1 MDSSSLEYKVK
12 TLPLSPGVYNF
23 LDENGTVIYVGKAK
37 NLRNR
42 VSSYFREKNQV
53 GKTAILVKH
62 IHDLLHICVDTETDA
77 LLLENKL
84 IKKFQP
90 RYNIL
95 LKDDKTYPWICI
107 SNEDFPR
114 VFFTRTKLKDGA
126 QYFGPYTS
134 VFQMK
139 EILEMFRRLYSLRTC
154 RTVLTK
160 QNVADGKYDV
170 CLDYHI
176 KNCCAPCIAK
186 ISQSE
191 YLGYIENIRK
201 ILSGHTTEVLNSMRS
216 QMMQL
221 AETLD
226 FEKAQL
232 IKEKYDVL
240 DNYHAKNVISVK
252 VFNTVEVYSI
262 LKDERDDFYYVNF
275 MKVSNCVII
284 RSFTREIRDRVE
296 ESPAD
301 ILATT
306 ITDIHF
312 SELNIGD
319 QAEELILPF
328 DLEYDFDGFRITVP
342 KYGDKKQLL
351 DWSLRNCR
359 LFMAEQQRQRS
370 LVDPDASTNNLMKR
384 MKEDLQLPVEPRHI
398 ECFDNSNIQ
407 GTNPVSSCVV
417 FRNGKPFKKDYRLFN
432 VKTVVGADDFATM
445 REVVY
450 RRYKRLSEEGKELP
464 QLIVIDGG
472 KGQLRC
478 AYETLKALGL
488 DSKIAVV
495 GLAKRLEEIFYP
507 EDPVPLYL
515 DRSSPTLKVIQHL
528 RDEAHRFGI
537 TFHRNKRSKGMIHSV
552 LEDIPGIGD
561 KTIGKLLT
569 TFGSVSKISELP
581 VLELRKVVD
590 LGKAV
595 KIYQHFH
602 PDDEIVHDLS
612 GNDIS
617 SDFDSSINESEN

>member
-1 MDSSSLEYKVK
+1 MENSLEYKVK

-23 LDENGTVIYVGKAK
+23 LDENGKVIYVGKAK

-53 GKTAILVKH
+53 GKTAILVRH

-107 SNEDFPR
+107 TNEDFPR
-114 VFFTRTKLKDGA
+114 VFFTRKKENNGA

-134 VFQMK
+134 IFAMK
-139 EILEMFRRLYSLRTC
+139 EILDMIRRLFSLRTC
-154 RTVLTK
+154 RTAFTDE
-160 QNVADGKYDV
+160 NVKKGKYDV

-176 KNCCAPCIAK
+176 KNCCAPCIGSVSK
-186 ISQSE
+186 EE
-191 YLGYIENIRK
+191 YAGYINNIRK
-201 ILSGHTTEVLNSMRS
+201 ILSGKTNDVLNIMRE
-216 QMMQL
+216 QMVSL
-221 AETLD
+221 SEKLE
-226 FEKAQL
+226 FEKAQI
-232 IKEKYDVL
+232 IKEKFDVL
-240 DNYHAKNVISVK
+240 NNYHAKNVISVHIY
-252 VFNTVEVYSI
+252 NTVEVYSI

-275 MKVSNCVII
+275 MKVSNSVII
-284 RSFTREIRDRVE
+284 RSFTREIKDRAD
-296 ESPAD
+296 ESPED

-306 ITDIHF
+306 LTDIHF
-312 SELNIGD
+312 SDLNIGD
-319 QAEELILPF
+319 IAHEFILPF
-328 DLEYDFDGFRITVP
+328 EIEFNLEDIKCVVP

-359 LFMAEQQRQRS
+359 LYMAEQQRQRS
-370 LVDPDASTNNLMKR
+370 LVDPEASTNNLMKK
-384 MKEDLQLPVEPRHI
+384 MKEDLQLDVEPRHI

-450 RRYKRLSEEGKELP
+450 RRYKRLCDEGKELP

-478 AYETLKALGL
+478 AAETLKELGL
-488 DSKIAVV
+488 FDKIAVV

-507 EDPVPLYL
+507 DDPIPLYL

-561 KTIGKLLT
+561 KTIEKLLT
-569 TFGSVSKISELP
+569 AYGSVNKISELS
-581 VLELRKVVD
+581 VSELKKVVNLD
-590 LGKAV
+590 RAM
-595 KIYQHFH
+595 KIYQFFH
-602 PDDEIVHDLS
+602 PDEYNSSVLTPD
-612 GNDIS
+612 NIS
-617 SDFDSSINESEN
+617 

>member
-1 MDSSSLEYKVK
+1 MNESLVYKVK

-107 SNEDFPR
+107 TNEDYPR
-114 VFFTRTKLKDGA
+114 VFFTRKKLNNGS
-126 QYFGPYTS
+126 QYYGPYTS
-134 VFQMK
+134 IFAMREVLDM
-139 EILEMFRRLYSLRTC
+139 IRRTFSLRTC
-154 RTVLTK
+154 RTPLTEE
-160 QNVADGKYDV
+160 NVKKGKYDV

-176 KNCCAPCIAK
+176 KNCCAPCIGDVSK
-186 ISQSE
+186 DE
-191 YLGYIENIRK
+191 YANNLNSVRK
-201 ILSGHTTEVLNSMRS
+201 ILSGRTAEVLNILRE
-216 QMMQL
+216 QMMEL
-221 AETLD
+221 SGKLE
-226 FEKAQL
+226 FEKAQI
-232 IKEKYDVL
+232 IKEKYDL
-240 DNYHAKNVISVK
+240 LNNYHAKNVISVYIP
-252 VFNTVEVYSI
+252 NTVEVYSI
-262 LKDERDDFYYVNF
+262 LKDERDDYYYINF
-275 MKVSNCVII
+275 MKVSNSIII
-284 RSFTREIRDRVE
+284 RSFTREIKDRAD
-296 ESPAD
+296 ESPQD

-306 ITDIHF
+306 LADIHF
-312 SELNIGD
+312 SEFNIGEP
-319 QAEELILPF
+319 ATEFILPF
-328 DLEYDFDGFRITVP
+328 EIEFDVENIKSTVP
-342 KYGDKKQLL
+342 KTGDKKQLL

-359 LFMAEQQRQRS
+359 LYMSEQQRQRT
-370 LVDPDASTNNLMKR
+370 LVDPDASVNNLMKK
-384 MKEDLQLPVEPRHI
+384 MKDDLQLDVEPRHI

-417 FRNGKPFKKDYRLFN
+417 FRNGKPYKRDYRLFN

-450 RRYKRLSEEGKELP
+450 RRYKRLSEEGKDLP

-478 AYETLKALGL
+478 AYETLQALGL
-488 DSKIAVV
+488 DTKIAVI

-507 EDPVPLYL
+507 NDPIPLYL
-515 DRSSPTLKVIQHL
+515 DRTSPTLKVIQHL

-537 TFHRNKRSKGMIHSV
+537 TFHRNKRSKGMIHSI
-552 LEDIPGIGD
+552 LEDIP
-561 KTIGKLLT
+561 
-569 TFGSVSKISELP
+569 
-581 VLELRKVVD
+581 
-590 LGKAV
+590 
-595 KIYQHFH
+595 
-602 PDDEIVHDLS
+602 
-612 GNDIS
+612 
-617 SDFDSSINESEN
+617 

>member
-1 MDSSSLEYKVK
+1 MTDLEYKVK

-107 SNEDFPR
+107 TNEDFPR
-114 VFFTRTKLKDGA
+114 VFFTRKKVNDGT

-134 VFQMK
+134 IYAMREV
-139 EILEMFRRLYSLRTC
+139 LEMIRRLFSLRTC
-154 RTVLTK
+154 RTVLSDEK
-160 QNVADGKYDV
+160 VKAGKYEV

-176 KNCCAPCIAK
+176 KNCCAPCIGDVSK
-186 ISQSE
+186 EE
-191 YLGYIENIRK
+191 YANSLNNVRK
-201 ILSGHTTEVLNSMRS
+201 ILNGRTNEVLAILRE
-216 QMMQL
+216 QMMAL
-221 AETLD
+221 SENLE
-226 FEKAQL
+226 FEKAQI
-232 IKEKYDVL
+232 IKEKYDIL
-240 DNYHAKNVISVK
+240 DNYHAKNVISVH
-252 VFNTVEVYSI
+252 VSNTVEVYSI

-275 MKVSNCVII
+275 MKVSNSVII
-284 RSFTREIRDRVE
+284 RSFTREIKDRAD
-296 ESPAD
+296 ESPED
-301 ILATT
+301 ILTTT

-312 SELNIGD
+312 SEFNIGD
-319 QAEELILPF
+319 DAKEFILPF
-328 DLEYDFDGFRITVP
+328 EIDFDIDNIKITVP
-342 KYGDKKQLL
+342 KSGDRKQLL

-359 LFMAEQQRQRS
+359 LYMAEQQRQRS
-370 LVDPDASTNNLMKR
+370 LVDPDASVNNLMKK
-384 MKEDLQLPVEPRHI
+384 MKDDLQLDVEPRHI

-478 AYETLKALGL
+478 AYETLQALGL
-488 DSKIAVV
+488 DGKIAVV

-507 EDPVPLYL
+507 NDPIPLYL
-515 DRSSPTLKVIQHL
+515 DRTSPTLKVIQHL

-537 TFHRNKRSKGMIHSV
+537 TFHRNKRSKGMIHSI

-569 TFGSVSKISELP
+569 TFGSVNKIAELSII
-581 VLELRKVVD
+581 ELKKVVNLD
-590 LGKAV
+590 RAL

-602 PDDEIVHDLS
+602 PDEQITSVLPKKD
-612 GNDIS
+612 
-617 SDFDSSINESEN
+617 DSVENKESV

>member
-1 MDSSSLEYKVK
+1 MNESLEYKVK

-107 SNEDFPR
+107 TNEDYPR
-114 VFFTRTKLKDGA
+114 VFFTRKKLNNGS
-126 QYFGPYTS
+126 QYYGPYTS
-134 VFQMK
+134 IFAMREVLDM
-139 EILEMFRRLYSLRTC
+139 IRRTFSLRTC
-154 RTVLTK
+154 RTPLTEE
-160 QNVADGKYDV
+160 NVKKGKYDV

-176 KNCCAPCIAK
+176 KNCCAPCIGDVSK
-186 ISQSE
+186 EE
-191 YLGYIENIRK
+191 YANNLNSVRK
-201 ILSGHTTEVLNSMRS
+201 ILSGRTAEVLNILRE
-216 QMMQL
+216 QMMEL
-221 AETLD
+221 SAKLE
-226 FEKAQL
+226 FEKAQI
-232 IKEKYDVL
+232 IKEKYDL
-240 DNYHAKNVISVK
+240 LNNYHAKNVISVYIP
-252 VFNTVEVYSI
+252 NTVEVYSI
-262 LKDERDDFYYVNF
+262 LKDERDDYYYINF
-275 MKVSNCVII
+275 MKVSNSIII
-284 RSFTREIRDRVE
+284 RSFTREIKDRAD
-296 ESPAD
+296 ESPQD

-306 ITDIHF
+306 LADIHF
-312 SELNIGD
+312 SEFNIGET
-319 QAEELILPF
+319 ATEFILPF
-328 DLEYDFDGFRITVP
+328 EIEFDVENIKSTVP
-342 KYGDKKQLL
+342 KTGDKKQLL

-359 LFMAEQQRQRS
+359 LYMSEQQRQRT
-370 LVDPDASTNNLMKR
+370 LVDPDASMNNLMKK
-384 MKEDLQLPVEPRHI
+384 MKDDLQLDVEPRHI

-417 FRNGKPFKKDYRLFN
+417 FRNGKPYKRDYRLFN

-445 REVVY
+445 REIVY

-478 AYETLKALGL
+478 AYETLQALGL
-488 DSKIAVV
+488 DTKIAVI

-507 EDPVPLYL
+507 NDPIPLYL
-515 DRSSPTLKVIQHL
+515 DRTSPTLKVIQHL

-537 TFHRNKRSKGMIHSV
+537 TFHRNKRSKGMIHSI
-552 LEDIPGIGD
+552 LEDIQGIGD

-569 TFGSVSKISELP
+569 TFGSVNKISELP
-581 VLELRKVVD
+581 LIELRKVVNLD
-590 LGKAV
+590 RAM

-602 PDDEIVHDLS
+602 PEDNNPALS
-612 GNDIS
+612 GKNAAETPENDN
-617 SDFDSSINESEN
+617 FVE

>member
-1 MDSSSLEYKVK
+1 MENSLEYKVK

-23 LDENGTVIYVGKAK
+23 LDKNGTVIYVGKAK

-42 VSSYFREKNQV
+42 VSAYFREKNQV

-62 IHDLLHICVDTETDA
+62 IHDVLHICVDTETDA

-84 IKKFQP
+84 IKQFQP

-107 SNEDFPR
+107 TNEEYPR
-114 VFFTRTKLKDGA
+114 VYFTRKKEKNGS

-134 VFQMK
+134 VSSMRDV
-139 EILEMFRRLYSLRTC
+139 LEMIRRVFSLRIC
-154 RTVLTK
+154 RTTFNE
-160 QNVADGKYDV
+160 QNIKAGKYDV

-176 KNCCAPCIAK
+176 KNCCAPCVGK
-186 ISQSE
+186 VSKEE
-191 YLGYIENIRK
+191 YAGYIENVRK
-201 ILSGHTTEVLNSMRS
+201 ILSGRTTDVLNLLRS
-216 QMMQL
+216 QMSAL
-221 AETLD
+221 AENLE
-226 FEKAQL
+226 FEKAQA
-232 IKEKYDVL
+232 IKEKYDIL
-240 DNYHAKNVISVK
+240 DNYHAKNVISI
-252 VFNTVEVYSI
+252 NIYGTVEVYSI
-262 LKDERDDFYYVNF
+262 LRDERDDFYYVNF
-275 MKVSNCVII
+275 MKVSNGVII
-284 RSFTREIRDRVE
+284 RSFTRELKDPVDE
-296 ESPAD
+296 TMQD

-319 QAEELILPF
+319 EAREFVLPF
-328 DLEYDFDGFRITVP
+328 EIDYNIENVKITIP
-342 KYGDKKQLL
+342 KTGDRKQLL

-359 LFMAEQQRQRS
+359 LYMAEQQRQRS
-370 LVDPDASTNNLMKR
+370 LIDPDASVNNLMKK
-384 MKEDLQLPVEPRHI
+384 MKEDLQLDVEPRHI

-417 FRNGKPFKKDYRLFN
+417 FRNGKPYKKDYRLFN

-450 RRYKRLSEEGKELP
+450 RRYKRLCEEGKELP

-478 AYETLKALGL
+478 AYETLQALNL
-488 DSKIAVV
+488 DDKIAVI

-507 EDPVPLYL
+507 SDPIPLYL
-515 DRSSPTLKVIQHL
+515 DKNSPTLKVIQHL

-569 TFGSVSKISELP
+569 TFGSVSKIAELS
-581 VLELRKVVD
+581 VEELSKVVNLD
-590 LGKAV
+590 RAT
-595 KIYQHFH
+595 KIHLHFH
-602 PDDEIVHDLS
+602 PEPE
-612 GNDIS
+612 NP
-617 SDFDSSINESEN
+617 SETPENAVSRD

>member
-1 MDSSSLEYKVK
+1 MENSLEYKVK

-23 LDENGTVIYVGKAK
+23 LDKNGTVIYVGKAK

-62 IHDLLHICVDTETDA
+62 IHDVLHICVDTETDA

-84 IKKFQP
+84 IKQFQP

-107 SNEDFPR
+107 TNEEYPR
-114 VFFTRTKLKDGA
+114 VYFTRKKEKNGS
-126 QYFGPYTS
+126 QYYGPYTS
-134 VFQMK
+134 VSSMREVLDMLRHVF
-139 EILEMFRRLYSLRTC
+139 SLRIC
-154 RTVLTK
+154 RTVFTEHNIK
-160 QNVADGKYDV
+160 SGKYDV

-176 KNCCAPCIAK
+176 KNCCAPCVGK
-186 ISQSE
+186 VSKEE
-191 YLGYIENIRK
+191 YAGYIENVRK
-201 ILSGHTTEVLNSMRS
+201 ILSGRTTDVLNLLRS
-216 QMMQL
+216 QMSAL
-221 AETLD
+221 AENLQ
-226 FEKAQL
+226 FEKAQI
-232 IKEKYDVL
+232 IKEKYDIL
-240 DNYHAKNVISVK
+240 DNYHAKNVISIHISG
-252 VFNTVEVYSI
+252 TVEVYSI
-262 LKDERDDFYYVNF
+262 LRDERDDFYYVNF
-275 MKVSNCVII
+275 MKVSDSVII
-284 RSFTREIRDRVE
+284 RSFTRELKDRADE
-296 ESPAD
+296 TIED

-319 QAEELILPF
+319 EAREFVLPF
-328 DLEYDFDGFRITVP
+328 EIDYNIENVKITIP
-342 KYGDKKQLL
+342 KNGDRKQLL

-359 LFMAEQQRQRS
+359 LYMAEQQRQRS
-370 LVDPDASTNNLMKR
+370 LVDPDASVNNLMKK
-384 MKEDLQLPVEPRHI
+384 MKEDLQLDVEPRHI

-417 FRNGKPFKKDYRLFN
+417 FRNGKPYKKDYRLFN

-450 RRYKRLSEEGKELP
+450 RRYKRLCEEGKDLP

-478 AYETLKALGL
+478 AYETLQALNL
-488 DSKIAVV
+488 DDKIAVI

-507 EDPVPLYL
+507 SDPIPLYL
-515 DRSSPTLKVIQHL
+515 DKNSPTLKVIQHL

-569 TFGSVSKISELP
+569 TFGSVSKIAALSVEELS
-581 VLELRKVVD
+581 KVVNLD
-590 LGKAV
+590 RAT
-595 KIYQHFH
+595 KIHLHFH
-602 PDDEIVHDLS
+602 PEPE
-612 GNDIS
+612 NP
-617 SDFDSSINESEN
+617 SEAPENAVSRD